1 MKVTLGG
8 EAVTLVGND
17 LKVGDKAPDFSLN
30 NLNNEPVQLANLL
43 TQPVLL
49 NVVPDIETGVCQLQT
64 KRFNQEA
71 NKITDAKLVTIS
83 KNSREEQQNWC
94 AGEGIDMEMLHD
106 PELFFGREYGILIEE
121 LGIFARSIFIIDTDG
136 KIAYVQIVPE
146 IKQEPDYD
154 EALTAL
160 KELINS

>member
-71 NKITDAKLVTIS
+71 NKITEAKLVTIS

-94 AGEGIDMEMLHD
+94 AVKASIWKCYMILSYSLDVNTAFLLKNWVFLLARFSLLIQMEKLRTCK
-106 PELFFGREYGILIEE
+106 LFPK
-121 LGIFARSIFIIDTDG
+121 SN
-136 KIAYVQIVPE
+136 KNQIMT
-146 IKQEPDYD
+146 KR
-154 EALTAL
+154 
-160 KELINS
+160 

>member
-43 TQPVLL
+43 AQPVLL

-71 NKITDAKLVTIS
+71 NKITEAKLVTIS
-83 KNSREEQQNWC
+83 KNSREEQQNWY